1 MDNSKNSRLIC
12 ILLPAVFLFTGAS
25 LQAQK
30 TSAATGNWSAGATW
44 VGGIVPAAGE
54 DVVIASGHTVTL
66 TATVDITT
74 GNLTVT
80 GTLALAG
87 FNLTAGS
94 LSGAGNIGSASGT
107 PLLTVGSNGNSTSYS
122 GVFSGTGARL
132 TKEGTGTLTLSGA
145 NTYTGVT
152 TISAGMLSIGD
163 GGTTGSVAGN
173 ITNNSVLIFNRS
185 NTLTFSGVISGSGIL
200 NMTGTGTLT
209 LNGNNTYTGATT
221 ISAGTLQKAN
231 NTNNHIPDGS
241 ALSILSGATF
251 DLNGRSET
259 VGSLAGAGTVTSSTT
274 GTLTLAA
281 GGDNTSTTF
290 SGVIQNGTAT
300 SVALTKQGTG
310 TLTLNGN
317 NTSTG
322 ATTISAGILSLGDGG
337 TTGSVAGNIT
347 NSAALNFNRSND
359 LTFAGVISGTGTVTK
374 QGTGTL
380 TLTGANTYT
389 GATTISAGTLSIGN
403 GSTTGSIAGASIV
416 NNAAL
421 MFNRSNDLT
430 YAGVIS
436 GTGTLTKLGPG
447 QLTLSG
453 VNTYSGAT
461 AINGGTLFITAD
473 TGLGAVPG
481 SATPGH
487 LAFNGGILS
496 FFNSITISI
505 NRGILLD
512 AGGGTIN
519 LTGNAGQYDGI
530 IAGTGRLTVSGAN
543 WLTLGGINTNTYSGG
558 TTINIGA
565 TLRVANDTK
574 LGAVPGSPTP
584 GHLVFNGGTL
594 LATSNFTLNANR
606 GITLNAGGGF
616 FTGSTVTYQ
625 GIIAGT
631 GGLTVNGGSGL
642 TLSGA
647 SANTYTGVTTVIGS
661 TLNISADGK
670 LGAEPG
676 SATPGNIVLD
686 GATLIASATFT
697 LNANRGIS
705 LGTFDANGINVGSG
719 ATLTY
724 PGIIA
729 GAGTLSKGSSGTL
742 ILSGAN
748 TYTGAT
754 TVNAGTLAG
763 AHANALRSTA
773 SVRVSGTLR
782 SDVALTLPPLT
793 LIGRMNCNGFNSTT
807 GQLRLNTTWQ
817 TATGSWGSTTSG
829 AVNQNDT
836 YFNGATGVLNV
847 VGGPM
852 ILEVVTTAPGQTVT
866 LPLSGTV
873 DAVVNWGDATTNTY
887 TTDADVNK
895 VYAAAGTYTI
905 TISGLLTQ
913 FGNGDNPDSGPGYA
927 NPDKITRV
935 LNWGGT
941 GLNSLFGAFQ
951 STTNLVQLPGDFPP
965 GVVNIGWMF
974 ASSNFNQPIGTWNVG
989 NVQRMGHMFSN
1000 NTAFNQNI
1008 GAWDVSNVWDMRFMF
1023 LGATSFNNGGSSS
1036 IGNWNTASLSRP
1048 RGMFNGCVAFNH
1060 NLGNWDTTNFWD
1072 LLDLFAGAQLSH
1084 CNYNATLI
1092 GWASQS
1098 PDPIRSNSFN
1108 GGNSRYTAPGGANA
1122 RTTLSGAPSNWVF
1135 TDGGLL
1141 DPSTWSLTSAPG
1153 TNSQTVAP
1161 GAPITNIT
1169 YNFAG
1174 GDRAVFSGLPPG
1186 VTGSVSGGV
1195 ATISG
1200 TPTVPGVYTYSVD
1213 GCNVLTGSITVDI
1226 ALPIRLVSFTSQCE
1240 ATNITLKWAT
1250 ASETNNDFFTI
1261 ERALDGV
1268 SFETVGK
1275 VAGAGN
1281 SSQMRHYSFADTRR
1295 VNGRLYYRLKQTDFD
1310 GQFEY
1315 STVILANCNE
1325 KRTEEFRFYPN
1336 PVTNELT
1343 IEAADHV
1350 NPVNFELINSRG
1362 EVVYKSRF
1370 VQKTTIETSLF
1381 VPGLHIIKVQSGS
1394 SLEFKKVI
1402 IQ

>member
-1 MDNSKNSRLIC
+1 MNRRNLNGG
-12 ILLPAVFLFTGAS
+12 LLLSNA
-25 LQAQK
+25 
-30 TSAATGNWSAGATW
+30 
-44 VGGIVPAAGE
+44 I
-54 DVVIASGHTVTL
+54 SGP
-66 TATVDITT
+66 
-74 GNLTVT
+74 
-80 GTLALAG
+80 
-87 FNLTAGS
+87 GS
-94 LSGAGNIGSASGT
+94 LS
-107 PLLTVGSNGNSTSYS
+107 L
-122 GVFSGTGARL
+122 
-132 TKEGTGTLTLSGA
+132 EGTGMITVNGSL
-145 NTYTGVT
+145 TYTGT
-152 TISAGMLSIGD
+152 TLIANGTLRLS
-163 GGTTGSVAGN
+163 GN
-173 ITNNSVLIFNRS
+173 ERIS
-185 NTLTFSGVISGSGIL
+185 NT
-200 NMTGTGTLT
+200 
-209 LNGNNTYTGATT
+209 
-221 ISAGTLQKAN
+221 
-231 NTNNHIPDGS
+231 S
-241 ALSILSGATF
+241 ALTINSGATL
-251 DLNGRSET
+251 DLSNFSET
-259 VGSLAGAGTVTSSTT
+259 VGSLAGAGSITSS
-274 GTLTLAA
+274 GVGALTLSA

-317 NTSTG
+317 NTYTG

-436 GTGTLTKLGPG
+436 GTGTLTKQGAAILYLSNNNAYTGTTTISTG
-447 QLTLSG
+447 TLSFGNGGLSGTIAGTNIVNNAALVFHSLNAQTCSGVISGTGTLTYQGTNMLTLSG
-453 VNTYSGAT
+453 NNTYTGST
-461 AINGGTLFITAD
+461 TINGGTL
-473 TGLGAVPG
+473 
-481 SATPGH
+481 
-487 LAFNGGILS
+487 
-496 FFNSITISI
+496 SI
-505 NRGILLD
+505 NGD
-512 AGGGTIN
+512 
-519 LTGNAGQYDGI
+519 
-530 IAGTGRLTVSGAN
+530 GRL
-543 WLTLGGINTNTYSGG
+543 GIAPAAS
-558 TTINIGA
+558 
-565 TLRVANDTK
+565 
-574 LGAVPGSPTP
+574 TP
-584 GHLVFNGGTL
+584 GHLVFNGGSL
-594 LATSNFTLNANR
+594 NATSNFTLSANR
-606 GITLNAGGGF
+606 GIMLNAGGGF

-625 GIIAGT
+625 GIIAGA

-647 SANTYTGVTTVIGS
+647 SANTYTGVTTVNVS
-661 TLNISADGK
+661 TLTISADNK
-670 LGAEPG
+670 LGAVPG
-676 SATPGNIVLD
+676 SATPGNIVLN
-686 GATLIASATFT
+686 GGTLIASATFT

-705 LGTFDANGINVGSG
+705 LATSTANGINVGTG
-719 ATLTY
+719 LTLTY

-729 GAGTLSKGSSGTL
+729 GAGTFSKGSSGTL

-748 TYTGAT
+748 TYTGT
-754 TVNAGTLAG
+754 TSVNAGTLAG
-763 AHANALRSTA
+763 AHANALRSSS
-773 SVRVSGTLR
+773 SVTVTNSTLR

-793 LIGRMNCNGFNSTT
+793 LSGTGATAGKMNCNGFNSTT

-817 TATGSWGSTTSG
+817 TITGSWGSTTSG

-836 YFNGATGVLNV
+836 YFTGATGVLNV

-873 DAVVNWGDATTNTY
+873 DVVVNWGDATTNTY

-941 GLNSLFGAFQ
+941 GLTSLFGAFQ

-965 GVVNIGWMF
+965 AVVNIGWMF
-974 ASSNFNQPIGTWNVG
+974 ANSNFNQPIGTWNVG
-989 NVQRMGHMFSN
+989 NVQRMGHMFVN

-1023 LGATSFNNGGSSS
+1023 LGATAFNNGGSPS

-1060 NLGNWDTTNFWD
+1060 NLGNWNTTNFWD

-1098 PDPIRSNSFN
+1098 PDPIRNDSFN

-1141 DPSTWSLTSAPG
+1141 DPSIWSLTSAPG

-1281 SSQMRHYSFADTRR
+1281 SSQTRHYSFTEAKRI
-1295 VNGRLYYRLKQTDFD
+1295 NGRLYYRLKQTDFD

-1362 EVVYKSRF
+1362 EVMYKSRF

-1394 SLEFKKVI
+1394 NLEFKKVI